1 MIVAIADSH
10 AVIWYLF
17 SDPRLG
23 KAASAFIDDAIA
35 NGNHVGVSAITIA
48 EMVYLVEKGRIPG
61 SAIYDLHAATSDPKA
76 ILQYVPLDENIA
88 IKMIDIPRQDVRDLP
103 DRIIAASASFYC
115 VPLLT
120 RDERIQGLSLQTI
133 W

>member
-1 MIVAIADSH
+1 MIVAIADTH

-23 KAASAFIDDAIA
+23 KAASALIDNAIA
-35 NGNHVGVSAITIA
+35 NGDHIGVSAITIA
-48 EMVYLVEKGRIPG
+48 EMVYLTEKGRIPA
-61 SAIYDLHAATSDPKA
+61 SAIYDLHAAASDPKA
-76 ILQYVPLDENIA
+76 VLQYVSLDENIA
-88 IKMIDIPRQDVRDLP
+88 TKMMDIGRQDVPDLP
-103 DRIIAASASFYC
+103 DRIIAASASFLS

-120 RDERIQGLSLQTI
+120 RDERIQGLPLRTI

>member
-1 MIVAIADSH
+1 MIVAIADTH

-23 KAASAFIDDAIA
+23 KAASAFIDNAIA
-35 NGNHVGVSAITIA
+35 NGDHVGVSAITIA
-48 EMVYLVEKGRIPG
+48 EMVYLTEKGRIPV

-76 ILQYVPLDENIA
+76 VLQYVSLDENIA
-88 IKMIDIPRQDVRDLP
+88 TKMMNIGRQDVPDLRTVSSLRAP
-103 DRIIAASASFYC
+103 ASMACLYS
-115 VPLLT
+115 
-120 RDERIQGLSLQTI
+120 RDERIRGLSLQTI